1 MNRPLQAAVAW
12 RLAPTPTRL
21 ALVNQAR
28 TYPLALIAL
37 TFVGFALRLQLLHAF
52 PLREDEAIYG
62 YWARAAVTDPFF
74 LHVWPDKPPLFIWL
88 LTGAF
93 ALLGPSEAA

>member
-1 MNRPLQAAVAW
+1 MNRPVPAAVAW
-12 RLAPTPTRL
+12 RLPPTPTRL

-28 TYPLALIAL
+28 VYPLALMAL
-37 TFVGFALRLQLLHAF
+37 TFVGFALRLKLLHAF

-62 YWARAAVTDPFF
+62 YWARAAVSDPFF